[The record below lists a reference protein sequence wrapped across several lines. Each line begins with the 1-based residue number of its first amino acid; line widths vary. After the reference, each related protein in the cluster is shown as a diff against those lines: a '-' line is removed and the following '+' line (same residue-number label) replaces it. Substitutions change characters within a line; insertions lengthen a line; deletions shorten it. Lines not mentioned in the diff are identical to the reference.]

1 MDSEAAS
8 AGTAKIAAAEAAK
21 GTEPKTQEAGSPHL
35 QPQKDADGTLP
46 PAPNSETPKT
56 TQARLIEIAQVADA
70 NPREQQGVPNS
81 EQELQLI
88 DTQLGQSIHNSEIA
102 TIASR
107 YLRDNEKT
115 DIQTLLRNK
124 DTRPLV
130 IDQLGKI
137 SDRAYRSL
145 VSSLVEGPEEI
156 NAIGGV
162 QASVDVLSRE
172 MMTRGSAIFER
183 GKFNLP
189 NDPDYWVDETRFI
202 DTRKTSGDS
211 RWLVWDVNN
220 PEHRAAAESILA
232 EARGLEDGLGTF
244 LDQIRQRAGLAEG
257 AFVNI
262 SHRTKGV
269 ESLLNKTGKFR
280 ETEWGKDATIA
291 DAVDLLGGRIVV
303 QDLTSLEKIMTTL
316 ESTAEGTP
324 GVQILRKENKFIA
337 NHEKPDPYR
346 AIQYIVTIP
355 GEGGKLHTFEL
366 QLKTFSSMVAS
377 DLFHNAV
384 YKPDVLNL
392 PAELQ
397 QVVREYNWE
406 SDEREMMDYLDVKTG
421 VTAELTPDQQI
432 EKAISELDYNAFY
445 DLVLSKVD
453 PGKPLDEAARQRLQL
468 FHQKEVAKFQGL
480 QDRDESAVLELAGA
494 AHDSYYQKAA
504 KDLVENPKSDQL
516 GNSIPEAA
524 LQYLSPEAQ
533 AKYKARYETFNGRNN
548 KLSVEDLQLY
558 KLTDE
563 QLTQF
568 LTAAGKDLSTDGTKV
583 SALVEKVKQFRGEDE
598 VSKAERQKMN
608 VMNLYHAP
616 FEQLVRLTQ
625 ESSPDAIQD
634 PQVRELWKQ
643 TLISSQI
650 KAIATSSILTE
661 VGGYDSVGNLRDL
674 SREVIQG
681 SGYSQR
687 EMLTFL
693 FFTSADRSSSEF
705 ANTSYQEFATSEQ
718 TAWARDFDR
727 TMDRAILTKLTAIQ
741 LQSIDQAMAG
751 EPSAVY
757 MARYQKARYE
767 LMNKYIRSMV
777 ANPYLADRVS
787 PSITQRSREEVG
799 LLLEGSEE
807 SLELAAKIKDPAAF
821 QEFSTFITTEA
832 GVPNIVLQ
840 RS

>member
-107 YLRDNEKT
+107 YLRDNEKP

-377 DLFHNAV
+377 DLFHNA
-384 YKPDVLNL
+384 
-392 PAELQ
+392 
-397 QVVREYNWE
+397 
-406 SDEREMMDYLDVKTG
+406 
-421 VTAELTPDQQI
+421 
-432 EKAISELDYNAFY
+432 FY

-504 KDLVENPKSDQL
+504 KDLAENPKSDQL

-548 KLSVEDLQLY
+548 KLSVEDLQLN